1 MHASYTSAR
10 LWHDRQKMTEER
22 RVRRVADTEIGQ
34 GMNPRH
40 RVRLVLEPGH
50 WSEHDPFL
58 LLAEDWFVAGT
69 FGDHPHRG
77 FETVTFVLEGEV
89 EHRDNHGGHGV
100 LRAGDAQWMTAGRG
114 VIHSEEAGPNG
125 AHTLQLWINL
135 PRALKM
141 SPPRYE
147 DLRGANVPVQR
158 KGGAELRTFKPSQ
171 SLTPIT
177 MIELR
182 IDAGASA
189 TCELASGD
197 NTFIYVIDGAARF
210 GADATPAHAG
220 QVAWLE
226 REGTRLTVQADE
238 AMRAMLWSGPPIR
251 EPVAA
256 RGPFVMNTTDELVQA
271 FADFQAG
278 RF

>member
-1 MHASYTSAR
+1 
-10 LWHDRQKMTEER
+10 MTNSEER
-22 RVRRVADTEIGQ
+22 RVRRVANTSIGQ

-50 WSEHDPFL
+50 WAEHDPFL

-77 FETVTFVLEGEV
+77 FETVTFVIEGEV

-100 LRAGDAQWMTAGRG
+100 LHAGDAQWMTAGRG
-114 VIHSEEAGPNG
+114 VIHSEEAGPHG

-141 SPPRYE
+141 SAPRYE
-147 DLRGANVPVQR
+147 DLRGEP
-158 KGGAELRTFKPSQ
+158 GGALRTFAPEEN
-171 SLTPIT
+171 LTAIT
-177 MIELR
+177 MIEMR
-182 IDAGASA
+182 IAAGETA
-189 TCELASGD
+189 TCDVPAHD
-197 NTFIYVIDGAARF
+197 NTFIYVIEGSATFGAAMTR
-210 GADATPAHAG
+210 AQAG
-220 QVAWLE
+220 QVVWLE
-226 REGTRLTVQADE
+226 RGEATRIPVCADE
-238 AMRAMLWSGPPIR
+238 TLHAMLWSGKPIG

-256 RGPFVMNTTDELVQA
+256 RGPFVMNTTEELRQA
-271 FADFQAG
+271 YADFQAG